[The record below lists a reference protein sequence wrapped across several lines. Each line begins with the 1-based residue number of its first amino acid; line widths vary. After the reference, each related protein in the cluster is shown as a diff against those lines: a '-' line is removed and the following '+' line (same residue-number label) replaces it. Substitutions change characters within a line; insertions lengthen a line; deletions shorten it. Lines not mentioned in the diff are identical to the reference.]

1 MYRYDTID
9 QALVDE
15 RVAQFRDQTR
25 RFVAGELS
33 EDEFKPL
40 RLRNG
45 LYIQRHAPM
54 LRIAIPYG
62 LLSSRQLRT
71 LAHIARRYDRGFGHF
86 TTRQN
91 LQFNWP
97 KLEDVPDILAELA
110 QVQMHA
116 MQTSGN
122 CVRNV
127 TADHLAGVTP
137 DEIDDPRPYCEI
149 VRQWSTLHPEF
160 SYLPRKFKIAVTGAP
175 VDRAASQ
182 VHDIG
187 LHLKRGPDGE
197 IGFEVLVG
205 GGLGRAPAIGHVIRE
220 LLPREHLLSYLEAIL
235 RIYNLLG
242 RRDNLNKA
250 RIKVVVKSLGI
261 AEFRKRVEEEWAHI
275 RDSALRLDIEAIDR
289 IRAHFTPPCYETLTD
304 SDVTAAHDAAFKAW
318 YRYNTR
324 AHKVPGY
331 RVAFISL
338 KTHGEAPGDMTAEQ
352 MDLAAELAD
361 RFSFGLVRA
370 THDQNLLLADVRQ
383 SDLHELWRALD
394 AARLATPNIGTLTDM
409 ICCPG
414 LDFCSL
420 ANAGS
425 IPVAKQIQAHFADLD
440 YLYDLGPIEIKMSG
454 CMNACGHHHIGHI
467 GILGVEKRGEEWYQI
482 TIGGSAREDAALGE
496 VIGPS
501 VPQAAVA
508 ETIQKLVDVYV
519 EERVEEERFI
529 DTVRRV
535 GIEPFQN
542 RVYGE
547 RQRAQHHSAA

>member
-1 MYRYDTID
+1 MYRYDPID
-9 QALVDE
+9 QALVDQ

-25 RFVAGELS
+25 RFLAGDLT

-45 LYIQRHAPM
+45 LYMQRHAPM

-62 LLSSRQLRT
+62 LLSTRQVRT

-97 KLEDVPDILAELA
+97 KLEEVPDILAELA
-110 QVQMHA
+110 SVEMHA
-116 MQTSGN
+116 IQTSGN

-127 TADHLAGVTP
+127 TADHLAGVTA
-137 DEIDDPRPYCEI
+137 DEIEDPRPWCEI

-175 VDRAASQ
+175 SDRAASE

-187 LHLKRGPDGE
+187 LHLKRDAEGTL
-197 IGFEVLVG
+197 GFEILVG
-205 GGLGRAPAIGHVIRE
+205 GGLGRTPIIGKVIRE
-220 LLPREHLLSYLEAIL
+220 FLPPEHLLSYLEAVL
-235 RIYNLLG
+235 RIYNEEG

-250 RIKVVVKSLGI
+250 RIKILVKALGI
-261 AEFRKRVEEEWAHI
+261 DEFRRRVEVEWERI
-275 RDSALRLDIEAIDR
+275 RDSALKLDLREVERMRSFFRPPAYQTLDDVDLAASAEAR
-289 IRAHFTPPCYETLTD
+289 
-304 SDVTAAHDAAFKAW
+304 FKAW

-331 RVAFISL
+331 RVVILSL
-338 KTHGEAPGDMTAEQ
+338 KAHGEAPGDVTAEQ
-352 MDLAAELAD
+352 LDLIADLAD
-361 RFSFGLVRA
+361 RYSFGEVRA
-370 THDQNLLLADVRQ
+370 THDQNLLFADVRQ
-383 SDLHELWRALD
+383 RDLAELWRALEGE
-394 AARLATPNIGTLTDM
+394 RLATPNIGMLTDM

-425 IPVAKQIQAHFADLD
+425 IPVAKQIHAHFADFD
-440 YLYDLGPIEIKMSG
+440 YLYDLGEIQIKMSG
-454 CMNACGHHHIGHI
+454 CMNACGHHHVGHI
-467 GILGVEKRGEEWYQI
+467 GILGVDKHGEEWYQI
-482 TIGGSAREDAALGE
+482 TLGGSASEQAALGE

-501 VPQAAVA
+501 VPQAEVA
-508 ETIQKLVDVYV
+508 ETIQKILDVYV
-519 EERVEEERFI
+519 EQRVEEERFI
-529 DTVRRV
+529 DTVRRI
-535 GIEPFQN
+535 GIDPFRE
-542 RVYGE
+542 RVYAPAH
-547 RQRAQHHSAA
+547 QAA